1 MRGELGS
8 PALARVPARQATVP
22 APRGRAHIMSSLFVK
37 ILLWFWAT
45 LVINTIGSALISGL
59 SGPRPYLESRL
70 VAFQLVEARTAYESG
85 GQAGLEQF
93 MRRFRRVFAGEG
105 ILADA
110 SGHDLLTGADESS
123 LLDKAREESLFPA
136 IRWRGAALARH
147 SADGKYWFIFVIPH
161 ARLATWF
168 LHPQHWWMMAG
179 GVFLCYLLA
188 YYLTYPVRKLQ
199 RAVERFG
206 RGDLSARSASR
217 RRDEL
222 GELGRTFD
230 RMADRIQTLVDA
242 EHRLLLDIS
251 HELRSP
257 LARLRVAVELA
268 RSGQNRDAYLDRIDK
283 EAERLNSLVGGLLQV
298 TRVEGDPASLR
309 REPVRLD
316 RLLEELVADSSLEA
330 ESRGSQVRLA
340 GAQPATVEG
349 DAELLRRAIENV
361 IRNAIRHAPS
371 GSAVEAGMEV
381 TGGRVTVRIRDYG
394 PGVPEE
400 ALPRIFDA
408 FYRVETDRD
417 RASGG
422 AGLGLSIARRAV
434 ELHKGTIRARNT
446 EPGLVVEIDLP
457 AVKVAD

>member
-1 MRGELGS
+1 MN
-8 PALARVPARQATVP
+8 
-22 APRGRAHIMSSLFVK
+22 SLFAK
-37 ILLWFWAT
+37 ILLWFWAA
-45 LVINTIGSALISGL
+45 LIINTIGSAFISGL
-59 SGPRPYLESRL
+59 SGSRPYLSRL
-70 VAFQLVEARTAYESG
+70 VAFQLTEARAAYEDG
-85 GQAGLEQF
+85 GQPGLERF
-93 MRRFRRVFAGEG
+93 MRRFHRIFLGEG
-105 ILADA
+105 ILTGA
-110 SGHDLLTGADESS
+110 SGNDLLTGEDDSALLTESH
-123 LLDKAREESLFPA
+123 EERRLPGFH
-136 IRWRGAALARH
+136 IRGEVLAR
-147 SADGKYWFIFVIPH
+147 SSPDGKYSFIFLIPH
-161 ARLATWF
+161 ARLGYWF
-168 LHPQHWWMMAG
+168 LAPQHWWMMAA

-206 RGDLSARSASR
+206 RGDLTARAATR
-217 RRDEL
+217 RHDEL
-222 GELGRTFD
+222 GDLGRTFD

-268 RSGQNRDAYLDRIDK
+268 RSGQNRDQHLDRIDK
-283 EAERLNSLVGGLLQV
+283 EAVRLNSLVGGLLQV
-298 TRVEGDPASLR
+298 TRAEGDPGALR

-330 ESRGSQVRLA
+330 QARGSEVRL
-340 GAQPATVEG
+340 GSAQPATVQG

-361 IRNAIRHAPS
+361 IRNAIRHAPES
-371 GSAVEAGMEV
+371 SVVEASLEAA
-381 TGGRVTVRIRDYG
+381 GGRAVVRIRDYG

-434 ELHKGTIRARNT
+434 ELHKGTIRARNAG
-446 EPGLVVEIDLP
+446 PGLEVEIDLP
-457 AVKVAD
+457 E

>member
-1 MRGELGS
+1 MN
-8 PALARVPARQATVP
+8 
-22 APRGRAHIMSSLFVK
+22 SLFAK

-45 LVINTIGSALISGL
+45 LVITTIGSAFVSGL
-59 SGPRPYLESRL
+59 TGSRPYLARV
-70 VAFQLVEARTAYESG
+70 VAFQLAEARTAYEAG
-85 GQAGLEQF
+85 GRQGLEGY
-93 MRRFRRVFAGEG
+93 MRRFHSVFGGEG
-105 ILADA
+105 ILTDA
-110 SGHDLLTGADESS
+110 SGHDLLTGADESGQ
-123 LLDKAREESLFPA
+123 LDRSRQESRFPA
-136 IRWRGAALARH
+136 FRLRGAVLSRN

-161 ARLATWF
+161 ARLSYWF
-168 LHPQHWWMMAG
+168 LAPQHWWMIAA

-188 YYLTYPVRKLQ
+188 YYLTHPVRQLQ

-206 RGDLSARSASR
+206 RGDLSARAKASR
-217 RRDEL
+217 HDEL
-222 GELGRTFD
+222 GDLGRTFD
-230 RMADRIQTLVDA
+230 RMADHIQTLVGA
-242 EHRLLLDIS
+242 ERRLLLDIS

-268 RSGQNRDAYLDRIDK
+268 RSGQNRDAHLDRIDK

-298 TRVEGDPASLR
+298 TRAEGDPDSLR

-316 RLLEELVADSSLEA
+316 RLLEELVADASLEA
-330 ESRGSQVRLA
+330 QACGNQVSLVS
-340 GAQPATVEG
+340 AQPVTVQG

-361 IRNAIRHAPS
+361 IRNAIRHAPES
-371 GSAVEAGMEV
+371 TAVEASLEAAN
-381 TGGRVTVRIRDYG
+381 GRAVVRIRDYG

-434 ELHKGTIRARNT
+434 ELHKGAIRARNAQ
-446 EPGLVVEIDLP
+446 PGLLVEIDLP
-457 AVKVAD
+457 E

>member
-1 MRGELGS
+1 MR
-8 PALARVPARQATVP
+8 
-22 APRGRAHIMSSLFVK
+22 SLFVK
-37 ILLWFWAT
+37 ILLWFWAA
-45 LVINTIGSALISGL
+45 LIINTIGSALISGL
-59 SGPRPYLESRL
+59 SGPRPYLVSRL
-70 VAFQLVEARTAYESG
+70 VAFQLEEARTAYEAG

-105 ILADA
+105 ILTGA
-110 SGHDLLTGADESS
+110 SGHDLLTGADESG
-123 LLDKAREESLFPA
+123 LLDKAREESFFPA
-136 IRWRGAALARH
+136 LGLRGAAIARK
-147 SADGKYWFIFVIPH
+147 SADGKYWFIFMIPH
-161 ARLATWF
+161 RRLAYWF
-168 LHPQHWWMMAG
+168 LLPQHWWMMAG

-206 RGDLSARSASR
+206 RGDLSARSATR

-222 GELGRTFD
+222 GDLGRTFD
-230 RMADRIQTLVDA
+230 RMADRIRTLVEA
-242 EHRLLLDIS
+242 ERRLLLDIS

-268 RSGQNRDAYLDRIDK
+268 RSGQDRDRHLDRIDK

-298 TRVEGDPASLR
+298 TRAEGEPDSLR

-330 ESRGSQVRLA
+330 EARGSQMRLV
-340 GAQPATVEG
+340 GVQPATVEG

-361 IRNAIRHAPS
+361 IRNAIRHAPE
-371 GSAVEAGMEV
+371 GTAVEAGMEAADSRAV
-381 TGGRVTVRIRDYG
+381 VRIRDYG

-434 ELHKGTIRARNT
+434 ELHKGAIRARNAG
-446 EPGLVVEIDLP
+446 PGLLVEIELP
-457 AVKVAD
+457 AGVGA

>member
-1 MRGELGS
+1 
-8 PALARVPARQATVP
+8 
-22 APRGRAHIMSSLFVK
+22 
-37 ILLWFWAT
+37 
-45 LVINTIGSALISGL
+45 LI
-59 SGPRPYLESRL
+59 
-70 VAFQLVEARTAYESG
+70 AFQLEEARTAYETG
-85 GQAGLEQF
+85 GQPGLEQF
-93 MRRFRRVFAGEG
+93 MRRFHLVFAGEG
-105 ILADA
+105 ILTGP
-110 SGHDLLTGADESS
+110 SGRDLLTGADESG
-123 LLDKAREESLFPA
+123 LLGKSREESRFPA
-136 IRWRGAALARH
+136 LRVRGAVIARN

-161 ARLATWF
+161 IRLGYWF
-168 LHPQHWWMMAG
+168 LAPQHWWMMAA

-206 RGDLSARSASR
+206 RGDLSARSATR

-230 RMADRIQTLVDA
+230 RMADRIQTLLDA

-268 RSGQNRDAYLDRIDK
+268 RSGQNREAHLDRIDR

-298 TRVEGDPASLR
+298 TRAEGDPESLR

-316 RLLEELVADSSLEA
+316 RLLGELVADSSLEA
-330 ESRGSQVRLA
+330 ESRGNEVRLV
-340 GAQPATVEG
+340 GGQPVTVQGEP
-349 DAELLRRAIENV
+349 ELLRRAIENV
-361 IRNAIRHAPS
+361 IRNAIRHAPE
-371 GSAVEAGMEV
+371 GTAVEVGLEAGD
-381 TGGRVTVRIRDYG
+381 GRCTLRIRDYG
-394 PGVPEE
+394 RGVPEE

-434 ELHKGTIRARNT
+434 ELHKGTIRARNAG
-446 EPGLVVEIDLP
+446 PGLVVEIDLP
-457 AVKVAD
+457 VAIAE

>member
-1 MRGELGS
+1 MN
-8 PALARVPARQATVP
+8 
-22 APRGRAHIMSSLFVK
+22 SLFAK

-45 LVINTIGSALISGL
+45 LVITTIGSAFVSGL
-59 SGPRPYLESRL
+59 SGSRPYLTRV
-70 VAFQLVEARTAYESG
+70 VAFQLAEARAAYETG
-85 GQAGLEQF
+85 GQPGLQQF
-93 MRRFRRVFAGEG
+93 THRLHAAFGGEG

-110 SGHDLLTGADESS
+110 SGHDLLTGADESG
-123 LLDKAREESLFPA
+123 LLDQSRQESRFRAVRL
-136 IRWRGAALARH
+136 RGAAISRN
-147 SADGKYWFIFVIPH
+147 SVDGKYWFIFVIPH
-161 ARLATWF
+161 ARLGYWF
-168 LHPQHWWMMAG
+168 LAPQHWWMMAA

-188 YYLTYPVRKLQ
+188 YYLTHPVRQLQ

-206 RGDLSARSASR
+206 RGDLTARAKTR

-222 GELGRTFD
+222 GDLGRTFD

-268 RSGQNRDAYLDRIDK
+268 RSGENREQHLDRIDK

-298 TRVEGDPASLR
+298 TRAEGDPDSLQ

-330 ESRGSQVRLA
+330 RARGSEVRLVS
-340 GAQPATVEG
+340 AQPAIVQG

-361 IRNAIRHAPS
+361 IRNAIRHAPE
-371 GSAVEAGMEV
+371 GTPVEASLEV
-381 TGGRVTVRIRDYG
+381 LPNGPLPSGPLPSGPLPSRDRQGAGAGRATLHIRDYG

-422 AGLGLSIARRAV
+422 AGLGLSIARRAI
-434 ELHKGTIRARNT
+434 ELHKGTIRARNA
-446 EPGLVVEIDLP
+446 EPGLLVEIDLP
-457 AVKVAD
+457 IVGGNLV

>member
-1 MRGELGS
+1 MN
-8 PALARVPARQATVP
+8 
-22 APRGRAHIMSSLFVK
+22 SLFAK
-37 ILLWFWAT
+37 IVLWFWAT
-45 LVINTIGSALISGL
+45 LVITTIGAAFVSGL
-59 SGPRPYLESRL
+59 SGSRPYIQRV
-70 VAFQLVEARTAYESG
+70 VAFQLAEARAAYESG
-85 GQAGLEQF
+85 GQQGLEQF
-93 MRRFRRVFAGEG
+93 MHRFHAVFGGDG
-105 ILADA
+105 ILTDA
-110 SGHDLLTGADESS
+110 SGRDLLTGADESGQLGMS
-123 LLDKAREESLFPA
+123 RQGSRFPA
-136 IRWRGAALARH
+136 VRLRGAVVSRN
-147 SADGKYWFIFVIPH
+147 SADGKYWFIFAIPRG
-161 ARLATWF
+161 RLSYWF
-168 LHPQHWWMMAG
+168 LAPQHWWMMAA

-188 YYLTYPVRKLQ
+188 YYLTYPVRQLQ
-199 RAVERFG
+199 HAVERFG
-206 RGDLSARSASR
+206 RGDLSARAKPR

-222 GELGRTFD
+222 GDLGRTFD

-268 RSGQNRDAYLDRIDK
+268 RSGQNREQQLDRIDK

-298 TRVEGDPASLR
+298 TRAEGDPAALR

-316 RLLEELVADSSLEA
+316 RLLEELVADASIE
-330 ESRGSQVRLA
+330 A
-340 GAQPATVEG
+340 GAGGGEVHLVSAQPVTVPG

-361 IRNAIRHAPS
+361 IRNAIRHAPAAT
-371 GSAVEAGMEV
+371 AVEASLEAAD
-381 TGGRVTVRIRDYG
+381 GRAVVRIRDYG

-434 ELHKGTIRARNT
+434 ELHKGAIRAWNAG
-446 EPGLVVEIDLP
+446 PGLLVEIDLP
-457 AVKVAD
+457 L

>member
-1 MRGELGS
+1 MN
-8 PALARVPARQATVP
+8 
-22 APRGRAHIMSSLFVK
+22 SLFAK
-37 ILLWFWAT
+37 ILLWFWAA

-59 SGPRPYLESRL
+59 SGPRPYLLSRL
-70 VAFQLVEARTAYESG
+70 IAFQLEEARAAYDAG
-85 GQAGLEQF
+85 GRPGLEQF
-93 MRRFRRVFAGEG
+93 MRRFHQVFTGEG
-105 ILADA
+105 ILTGP

-123 LLDKAREESLFPA
+123 LLGHAHEESRFPA
-136 IRWRGAALARH
+136 LGWRGAAIARN

-161 ARLATWF
+161 QRLGTWF
-168 LHPQHWWMMAG
+168 LLPQHWWMMAA
-179 GVFLCYLLA
+179 GVLLCYLLA
-188 YYLTYPVRKLQ
+188 YYLTYPVRKLD

-206 RGDLSARSASR
+206 RGDLSARAATR

-230 RMADRIQTLVDA
+230 RMAGRIQTLVDA

-268 RSGQNRDAYLDRIDK
+268 RSGQNRDAHLDRIDK

-298 TRVEGDPASLR
+298 TRAEGDPGSLR

-316 RLLEELVADSSLEA
+316 RLLEELVAVSSLEA
-330 ESRGSQVRLA
+330 ESRGSEVRLVA
-340 GAQPATVEG
+340 AQPATVQG

-361 IRNAIRHAPS
+361 LRNAIRHAPE
-371 GSAVEAGMEV
+371 GSAVEASVEAAN
-381 TGGRVTVRIRDYG
+381 GRAVLRIRDYG

-434 ELHKGTIRARNT
+434 ELHQGSIRARNAG
-446 EPGLVVEIDLP
+446 PGLLVEIDLP
-457 AVKVAD
+457 A